1 MIETRHVRDQISE
14 AVKWNKRDHR
24 NKQKSEVQDVNVPC
38 PRATA
43 TGNFRSLDFR
53 STYLWWRGPV

>member
-24 NKQKSEVQDVNVPC
+24 NKQKKSEVQDVNVTC
-38 PRATA
+38 PQPQQQGTFGR
-43 TGNFRSLDFR
+43 
-53 STYLWWRGPV
+53 